1 MRSVRPSVSSLFGFA
16 CIAGLVGCGTAAP
29 DPVPA
34 SQASASAR
42 AQATVAVSAPKP
54 PPQLPPCTPDERK
67 EKASA
72 SLEARQRGVDA
83 LAKGKVADSIE
94 AFREGLAVRPSDLA
108 SFTFR
113 SAADR
118 ERELA
123 REALSKATEK
133 MKPVEAAAIAP
144 PNKTVAKADK
154 LPKIGAVTMKRLSEE
169 RHDHSTATFLKRVSI
184 DDPFS
189 AQPGFDAI
197 SHFPQ
202 ELGELGMGS
211 GQYYPDHTIIHY
223 GPALLMVGDNA
234 GGIRAIN
241 LLAPLTEGFRAVLKP
256 AAAPPP
262 PPATSSPASIPP
274 PPMVDSSSINAEVR
288 FAKVVGSLLVAQL
301 SHEGDGIS
309 VKPDGFLVGFDLAT
323 DKLAWVSDAKISN
336 AYAFYASGA
345 YLVTAF
351 GTTTNEERSR
361 ARQAYTKP
369 PAGDSKLVVIDLA
382 TGKTVTTAPLAGRAD
397 YVYGKGNRVYAW
409 EEDSIETFEITESP
423 AAPKTELG
431 SLSRFEAGAIAIPSG
446 DNTKCWLRN
455 AAVAFDHRDGPALL
469 AIAKVLPEDASLTK
483 GLAAAGEF
491 FVDRAG
497 GRPGL
502 DLTEIEPI
510 TFSPIA
516 SAKVRTDGP
525 KKTVPTKRF
534 TPVKESE
541 LYYPSGKQPDL
552 KPGEKRAEFAQN
564 AYPNGPSHKY
574 PREYGIESIHW
585 VWRNEKTAYMAYG
598 QRYVAIANDDVVS
611 KVIDFAPFGSKV
623 GVKEVADGYRP
634 LAFITFLD
642 QSLLLVTNPSTYDP
656 KASTAYLAMVDPSTG
671 TTLWRTEAGV
681 LARPPIIF
689 EDYVV
694 TVVNRGTSS
703 EVVAFRRHDGQAGI
717 RQSFPEPATDFGWDG
732 RGALFITLPKERK
745 YFTFR

>member
-1 MRSVRPSVSSLFGFA
+1 MRSVRPSVPNFFGFA
-16 CIAGLVGCGTAAP
+16 FAASLVGCGTAAP
-29 DPVPA
+29 EPVGA
-34 SQASASAR
+34 TQSSASAR
-42 AQATVAVSAPKP
+42 VPAPVAQSTAKP
-54 PPQLPPCTPDERK
+54 APQLPPCTPDERK
-67 EKASA
+67 EKPSA
-72 SLEARQRGVDA
+72 SLEARQRGIEA
-83 LAKGKVADSIE
+83 LSKGKVPDALE

-113 SAADR
+113 SAAER

-133 MKPVEAAAIAP
+133 IKPVEAAAIAP
-144 PNKTVAKADK
+144 PNKTVARADK
-154 LPKIGAVTMKRLSEE
+154 LPKVGAVTMKRLSEE
-169 RHDHSTATFLKRVSI
+169 RHDNSTTTFLERMDI
-184 DDPFS
+184 DDPFAHEWGVDVVS
-189 AQPGFDAI
+189 N
-197 SHFPQ
+197 FPQ

-211 GQYYPDHTIIHY
+211 SQFYPDHAVVHY
-223 GPALLMVGDNA
+223 GPALLMVGDNE

-256 AAAPPP
+256 AAPPP
-262 PPATSSPASIPP
+262 PPTSSPASIP

-288 FAKVVGSLLVAQL
+288 FAKVVGSILVAQL

-323 DKLAWVSDAKISN
+323 DKLAWVSDANVSN
-336 AYAFYASGA
+336 AYTFYASGA
-345 YLVTAF
+345 YVVGAF

-382 TGKTVTTAPLAGRAD
+382 TGKTISTAPLAGRAD
-397 YVYGKGNRVYAW
+397 YVYGKGNRLYAW

-423 AAPKTELG
+423 PAPKTELG
-431 SLSRFEAGAIAIPSG
+431 ALSRFEAAAGAIPSG
-446 DNTKCWLRN
+446 DNTKCWLQS

-469 AIAKVLPEDASLTK
+469 AIAKVLPEETALTK
-483 GLAAAGEF
+483 GLVAAGEF

-502 DLTEIEPI
+502 DFTEIEPV

-525 KKTVPTKRF
+525 KKTVVAKRF

-541 LYYPSGKQPDL
+541 LYYPSGRLPDL

-564 AYPNGPSHKY
+564 AYPNGPSHLY
-574 PREYGIESIHW
+574 PREYGIEGIHW
-585 VWRNEKTAYMAYG
+585 VWRSEKTAIMAYG
-598 QRYVAIANDDVVS
+598 QRYVAIAKDDVAS

-623 GVKEVADGYRP
+623 GVKEVKDGYRP
-634 LAFITFLD
+634 LAFITYLD
-642 QSLLLVTNPSTYDP
+642 QSLLLVTNPSSYDP
-656 KASTAYLAMVDPSTG
+656 KAPTAYMAMVDAATG

-689 EDYVV
+689 EDYLA
-694 TVVNRGTSS
+694 TVINRGTSS
-703 EVVAFRRHDGQAGI
+703 ELVAFRRHDGQAAT
-717 RQSFPEPATDFGWDG
+717 RVSFPDPATDFGWDG

>member
-1 MRSVRPSVSSLFGFA
+1 KV
-16 CIAGLVGCGTAAP
+16 P
-29 DPVPA
+29 DA
-34 SQASASAR
+34 
-42 AQATVAVSAPKP
+42 
-54 PPQLPPCTPDERK
+54 
-67 EKASA
+67 
-72 SLEARQRGVDA
+72 
-83 LAKGKVADSIE
+83 IE

-133 MKPVEAAAIAP
+133 MKPLEVAAISP
-144 PNKTVAKADK
+144 PNKTVARADK

-169 RHDHSTATFLKRVSI
+169 RHDHNTSAFLKRVDI
-184 DDPFS
+184 NDPYA
-189 AQPGFDAI
+189 AQPGADVI

-202 ELGELGMGS
+202 QLSELGMGS
-211 GQYYPDHTIIHY
+211 SQYYPDHTVVHY
-223 GPALLMVGDNA
+223 GPALLMVGDST
-234 GGIRAIN
+234 GGIRSIN
-241 LLAPLTEGFRAVLKP
+241 MLGPLTDGFRAVLKP
-256 AAAPPP
+256 AAAPAA
-262 PPATSSPASIPP
+262 PAPLPTASPVSIP
-274 PPMVDSSSINAEVR
+274 PPMVDSSSINVEVR
-288 FAKVVGSLLVAQL
+288 FAKVVGSILVAQL
-301 SHEGDGIS
+301 SHEGDGMS
-309 VKPDGFLVGFDLAT
+309 VKPDGFLVGFDLAN
-323 DKLAWVSDAKISN
+323 DKLAWVSDAKVSN
-336 AYAFYASGA
+336 AYTFYASGA
-345 YLVTAF
+345 YAVGAF

-361 ARQAYTKP
+361 ARAAYTKP
-369 PAGDSKLVVIDLA
+369 PAGDSKLVVIELA
-382 TGKTVTTAPLAGRAD
+382 TGKTITTQPLAGRAD

-409 EEDSIETFEITESP
+409 EEDSIESFEITESP

-431 SLSRFEAGAIAIPSG
+431 SLTRFETAAAAIPSG

-469 AIAKVLPEDASLTK
+469 AIAKVLPDDASLTK
-483 GLAAAGEF
+483 GLVAAGEF

-525 KKTVPTKRF
+525 KKTVTTKRF
-534 TPVKESE
+534 TPIKESE
-541 LYYPSGKQPDL
+541 LYYPSGRMPDL

-564 AYPNGPSHKY
+564 AYPNGPSHLY
-574 PREYGIESIHW
+574 PREYGVESIHW
-585 VWRNEKTAYMAYG
+585 VWRSDKTAVMAYG
-598 QRYVAIANDDVVS
+598 QRYVAIAKDDVAS

-623 GVKEVADGYRP
+623 DVKEIAGGYRP
-634 LAFITFLD
+634 LSFVTYLD
-642 QSLLLVTNPSTYDP
+642 QSLLLVTNPNSYDP
-656 KASTAYLAMVDPSTG
+656 KAPTAYMAMVDLGTG

-681 LARPPIIF
+681 LPRPPIIF
-689 EDYVV
+689 EDYLA

-703 EVVAFRRHDGQAGI
+703 ELVAFRRHDGQAAV
-717 RQSFPEPATDFGWDG
+717 RVSFPEPATDFGWDG